1 MAVRAAFGD
10 SRGVT
15 RMRRIAVWLVVAV
28 LIFMLVATLML
39 DATA

>member
-1 MAVRAAFGD
+1 MAARAPAGD
-10 SRGVT
+10 AACVT
-15 RMRRIAVWLVVAV
+15 RMRRIAVWLVVGL